1 MFGVVLLAAR
11 AVAGGVGILEISLAF
26 VCALL
31 AVSSVHIALSWERVV
46 VLRMGKLSRVAGP
59 GLYFTIPILE
69 HGTIRVDQRTI
80 ATPFYAEKTL
90 TADLVPVTVDA
101 VLFWMVWDA
110 EKACIE
116 VEDYYAAVSF
126 LAQTAMREAVGR
138 STVAEV
144 ALRRD
149 QLDQEIKE
157 EVEREAAAWG
167 IGVISV
173 KVRDIVIPDD
183 LQHVMSLEAQADREK
198 NARMTV
204 ASAEADMAD
213 MLAEAASAYG
223 DPSAALRLRTMLQQY
238 ETVKA
243 SKGTVVTV
251 PSALSR
257 QSGRCDRQRRAAMSE
272 TRANNPM
279 AGFQVDH
286 SSGLPVWIQVKNR
299 IAYLIGAGKYLPGDK
314 LPTVR
319 ALAVDLDSSYNT
331 INRAYMDLEREGYIS
346 TRRGKGTFVLE
357 QKEIGAAR
365 AYDTPVELL
374 VDDMIR
380 GCIEAG
386 LTDEDIV
393 ALVDERLL
401 RRRDGR

>member
-1 MFGVVLLAAR
+1 
-11 AVAGGVGILEISLAF
+11 
-26 VCALL
+26 
-31 AVSSVHIALSWERVV
+31 
-46 VLRMGKLSRVAGP
+46 
-59 GLYFTIPILE
+59 
-69 HGTIRVDQRTI
+69 
-80 ATPFYAEKTL
+80 
-90 TADLVPVTVDA
+90 
-101 VLFWMVWDA
+101 
-110 EKACIE
+110 
-116 VEDYYAAVSF
+116 
-126 LAQTAMREAVGR
+126 
-138 STVAEV
+138 
-144 ALRRD
+144 
-149 QLDQEIKE
+149 
-157 EVEREAAAWG
+157 
-167 IGVISV
+167 
-173 KVRDIVIPDD
+173 
-183 LQHVMSLEAQADREK
+183 
-198 NARMTV
+198 
-204 ASAEADMAD
+204 
-213 MLAEAASAYG
+213 
-223 DPSAALRLRTMLQQY
+223 
-238 ETVKA
+238 
-243 SKGTVVTV
+243 
-251 PSALSR
+251 
-257 QSGRCDRQRRAAMSE
+257 MSE

-386 LTDEDIV
+386 LTDEGIV

>member
-1 MFGVVLLAAR
+1 MLLKNREKPDRRAYVDMPYDARDKDAEMRAATSYVPRKSSRNGAMVFNITVFLLVFGVVLLAAR

-251 PSALSR
+251 PSALSD
-257 QSGRCDRQRRAAMSE
+257 SLADAIDKEGQR
-272 TRANNPM
+272 
-279 AGFQVDH
+279 
-286 SSGLPVWIQVKNR
+286 
-299 IAYLIGAGKYLPGDK
+299 
-314 LPTVR
+314 
-319 ALAVDLDSSYNT
+319 
-331 INRAYMDLEREGYIS
+331 
-346 TRRGKGTFVLE
+346 
-357 QKEIGAAR
+357 
-365 AYDTPVELL
+365 
-374 VDDMIR
+374 
-380 GCIEAG
+380 
-386 LTDEDIV
+386 
-393 ALVDERLL
+393 
-401 RRRDGR
+401 